1 MNSISPASP
10 TSAADA
16 AVGAACAARRA
27 RLLGII
33 EQMEDTAVGLMQA
46 FAAQAHAEM
55 AAAQAAREAAAI
67 GELLPQGAGVRSG
80 MACDRMGRMLRLAI
94 LLEERVAEGTA
105 GRTAPAAAR
114 NPSVTR
120 AAVTPERLDAID
132 APERLDADERIER
145 LETEV
150 LRGDRSVE
158 DYLVEMLGEME
169 REMRD
174 AGFSEA
180 EIEEQLGAARAAIE
194 AVPSGD
200 AAGAG
205 GDAEPAFE
213 DAAPEGARVRD
224 PPNRGPPAS

>member
-158 DYLVEMLGEME
+158 DYLAELLGEIE
-169 REMRD
+169 RTLRS
-174 AGFSEA
+174 AGMSEA
-180 EIEEQLGAARAAIE
+180 EIEAHVGEARRALDETPAEDAVGAA
-194 AVPSGD
+194 
-200 AAGAG
+200 
-205 GDAEPAFE
+205 F
-213 DAAPEGARVRD
+213 AAPDRGSAAPGGAAMRD
-224 PPNRGPPAS
+224 PVSRGPP

>member
-105 GRTAPAAAR
+105 ARTAPAAAR

-120 AAVTPERLDAID
+120 AAVTPERLDA
-132 APERLDADERIER
+132 
-145 LETEV
+145 
-150 LRGDRSVE
+150 VE
-158 DYLVEMLGEME
+158 SYLAELLGEME